1 MPNIDTRTPRRLRR
15 RPDTRPMLGGFCG
28 LSVLILL
35 TFPAA
40 VPAAA
45 AALVLTNGN
54 FYTAADSQPRAE
66 AVVIVEGRIT
76 FVGKAADALRRAP
89 ADAQRLDLQ
98 GVTVLPGLSD
108 AHAHLEGIGQREL
121 TFNLEGTASLQ
132 ELKNKLQQRATQ
144 GKPGDWL
151 FGRGWIE
158 SRWTPPAFPT
168 RKDLDEA
175 APDRAVVLRRADG
188 HALVANSLA
197 LKRAGID
204 RNTADPAG
212 GSILK
217 DPAGDPT
224 GMLIDNAQNM
234 VLHLMPPPTD
244 AERARALELGAQR
257 SVRLGW
263 TQLQIAG
270 NSFREVDQICQL
282 YGQGRIKLRLY
293 DAIYGPGPDVDR
305 LLSEGPS
312 FHGCGD
318 KLPVR
323 GIKLYIDGALGSRG
337 AALLAP
343 YSDSPASSGLLLNT
357 EERLFPILTQAL
369 RRGIQVETHSIGDRG
384 NHIMLDLYERAF
396 AAVPVKER
404 AVAEPRW
411 RIEHAQILSPADI
424 PRFARLGVIA
434 SMQPSHAI
442 GDLYFAPSRLGPE
455 RLAGAYA
462 WRSLLDSGAIVAA
475 GTDAPVE
482 KGDPLIEFYAAVA
495 RRSLQGFADA
505 NWHLEQRVSRAQ
517 ALKMLSLAPAYAAF
531 QEKERGS
538 IEPGKLADFT
548 VLSSD
553 IMTIP
558 AGEIPNAHV
567 LMTIIGGEV
576 VYAAPDAPY
585 HQAVAVST
593 DNRSIKAMTQSS

>member
-1 MPNIDTRTPRRLRR
+1 MPNIDTRAPCRAGNPPGA
-15 RPDTRPMLGGFCG
+15 RPVLGGFCRW
-28 LSVLILL
+28 SVLFLL

-40 VPAAA
+40 VPAATP
-45 AALVLTNGN
+45 LILNNGN

-76 FVGKAADALRRAP
+76 FVGKNTDALRRAP
-89 ADAQRLDLQ
+89 AGARRIDLQ
-98 GVTVLPGLSD
+98 GVTVLPGLTD
-108 AHAHLEGIGQREL
+108 AHAHLGDIGEREL
-121 TFNLEGTASLQ
+121 TFNLEGTASLE
-132 ELKNKLQQRATQ
+132 ELKNKLRGRATQ
-144 GKPGDWL
+144 GNPGDWL
-151 FGRGWIE
+151 FGRGWLE

-168 RKDLDEA
+168 RKDLDA
-175 APDRAVVLRRADG
+175 AAADRPVVLRRADG

-204 RNTADPAG
+204 RNTAAPAG

-217 DPAGDPT
+217 DAAGEPT
-224 GMLIDNAQNM
+224 GMLIDNAQMM
-234 VLHLMPPPTD
+234 VLRLLPPPTD
-244 AERARALELGAQR
+244 AERAKALEIGALR

-270 NSFREVDQICQL
+270 NSFHEVDQICRL
-282 YGQGRIKLRLY
+282 YQQGRIKLRLY
-293 DAIYGPGPDVDR
+293 DAIYGPGPDADR
-305 LLSEGPS
+305 LLSQGPS
-312 FHGCGD
+312 LHGCGD

-343 YSDSPASSGLLLNT
+343 YSDSPASSGLLVNT
-357 EERLFPILTQAL
+357 EATLFPILTQAL
-369 RRGIQVETHSIGDRG
+369 RRGIQVETHAIGDRG
-384 NHIMLDLYERAF
+384 NRIMLDLYERAF
-396 AAVPVKER
+396 AAVPVKQR

-442 GDLYFAPSRLGPE
+442 GDLYFAPRRLGPE

-462 WRSLLDSGAIVAA
+462 WHSLLDSGAIVAA

-495 RRSLQGFADA
+495 RRSLEGFADA
-505 NWHLEQRVSRAQ
+505 NWHLEQRVARAQ
-517 ALKMLSLAPAYAAF
+517 ALKMLSLSGAYAAF
-531 QEKERGS
+531 QDKERGS

-548 VLSSD
+548 VLSGD

-558 AGEIPNAHV
+558 EAQILRTHV

-576 VYAAPDAPY
+576 VYAAPDAPS
-585 HQAVAVST
+585 HEAVA
-593 DNRSIKAMTQSS
+593 SIAGSPTLQ

>member
-1 MPNIDTRTPRRLRR
+1 MPNIDIHPLRR
-15 RPDTRPMLGGFCG
+15 TGRQPGARPVLGGFCG
-28 LSVLILL
+28 LSVLFLL
-35 TFPAA
+35 SFPRLA
-40 VPAAA
+40 PAGTA
-45 AALVLTNGN
+45 AALILSNGN
-54 FYTAADSQPRAE
+54 IYTAADSQPRAE

-76 FVGKAADALRRAP
+76 FVGKTADALRRAP
-89 ADAQRLDLQ
+89 AHAQRIDLQ
-98 GVTVLPGLSD
+98 GVTVLPGLTD
-108 AHAHLEGIGQREL
+108 AHAHLGGIGEREL
-121 TFNLEGTASLQ
+121 TFNLEGTASLG
-132 ELKNKLQQRATQ
+132 ELKKKLRERAHQ
-144 GKPGDWL
+144 GKPGGWL

-158 SRWTPPAFPT
+158 SRWAPPAFPT

-175 APDRAVVLRRADG
+175 VPDRPVVLERADG

-217 DPAGDPT
+217 DAAGEPT
-224 GMLIDNAQNM
+224 GMLIDNAQDL
-234 VLHLMPPPTD
+234 VEHLLPPPTD
-244 AERARALELGAQR
+244 AQSARALELGAQR

-270 NSFREVDQICQL
+270 NSFHEVDQLCQL
-282 YGQGRIKLRLY
+282 YGQGRIKLRVY
-293 DAIYGPGPDVDR
+293 DAIYGPGPDADR

-312 FHGCGD
+312 NHGCGD

-343 YSDSPASSGLLLNT
+343 YSDSPASTGLLVNT
-357 EERLFPILTQAL
+357 EEKLFPILTQAL
-369 RRGIQVETHSIGDRG
+369 RRGIQIETHSIGDRG
-384 NHIMLDLYERAF
+384 NRIMLDLYERAF
-396 AAVPVKER
+396 AAVPASQR

-411 RIEHAQILSPADI
+411 RIEHAQILDPADI

-442 GDLYFAPSRLGPE
+442 GDLYFAPSRLGPD

-462 WRSLLDSGAIVAA
+462 WRSLLDSGAVVAA
-475 GTDAPVE
+475 GSDAPVE

-517 ALKMLSLAPAYAAF
+517 ALKMLSLSAAYAAF

-558 AGEIPNAHV
+558 EAQILRSHV

-576 VYAAPDAPY
+576 VYAAPDAPP
-585 HQAVAVST
+585 HEAVAG
-593 DNRSIKAMTQSS
+593 R